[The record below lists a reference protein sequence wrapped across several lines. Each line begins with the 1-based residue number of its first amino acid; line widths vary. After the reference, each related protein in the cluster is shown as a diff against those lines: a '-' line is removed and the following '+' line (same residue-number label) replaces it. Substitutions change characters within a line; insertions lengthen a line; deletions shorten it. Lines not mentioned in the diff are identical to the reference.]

1 MLRHFTAH
9 LEPIPVALHEPDEA
23 AQDKQPLAKKKVSTG
38 QVLRRRKNSAMQ
50 FS

>member
-9 LEPIPVALHEPDEA
+9 LEPIPTPSRQSVEEA
-23 AQDKQPLAKKKVSTG
+23 NRERHPSVKVSSG
-38 QVLRRRKNSAMQ
+38 QVLRSRKNSAMQ